1 MKKKLVIV
9 TISSLL
15 AMTFLVGC
23 EKNTTDKTLS
33 TKQETSDED
42 VIASGNGT
50 GGTGSSSSSKDKDI
64 TSFAYSD
71 KKKAPDGTK
80 IISDK
85 DYKIED
91 CVTLPDLQSMTVVCP
106 MAVITDDEAEGYI
119 RGTLDAKPL
128 TGSDVTAK
136 RWDKLT
142 IDYTTSYKNKELDQS
157 RTGMLAIIGSYGL
170 PEKVEQSL
178 IGHHIGDRFKV
189 DVKFPATYEGNPT
202 FAGKKITYNIKI
214 QGIARTKD
222 PSADEIAKAK
232 ASLQKDAGS
241 SMLFSKYEAT
251 AQHIEDRATFKAYP
265 KKYMEEARIAYE
277 LEYIGDFKTVANYA
291 KEKGIPVANVPTYG
305 TQIVGQYA
313 VGLLMEIC
321 SHYGHHAQTVAE
333 GKWENNADWCYWD
346 YPMIELYG
354 KTAGIIGLGRIG
366 QATAK
371 ILNSMDMKVKQE
383 RNLLSM

>member
-33 TKQETSDED
+33 TKQEMSDED

-119 RGTLDAKPL
+119 RGNLDAKPL

-202 FAGKKITYNIKI
+202 FAGKKITYDIKI

-291 KEKGIPVANVPTYG
+291 KEKGISVD
-305 TQIVGQYA
+305 A
-313 VGLLMEIC
+313 V
-321 SHYGHHAQTVAE
+321 
-333 GKWENNADWCYWD
+333 K
-346 YPMIELYG
+346 
-354 KTAGIIGLGRIG
+354 
-366 QATAK
+366 
-371 ILNSMDMKVKQE
+371 KQE
-383 RNLLSM
+383 DDWIIPVVKRKVIAEAVAKSLGVSKDSEEFKNKQAAATYSEDEYENLLYAALDKIINKIKYVAQ

>member
-33 TKQETSDED
+33 TKQEASDED

-50 GGTGSSSSSKDKDI
+50 GGTGSSSSTEDKDI

-71 KKKAPDGTK
+71 KKKAPDGTE

-157 RTGMLAIIGSYGL
+157 RTGTLAIIGSYGL
-170 PEKVEQSL
+170 PEKVEESL

-189 DVKFPATYEGNPT
+189 DVEFPAAYEGNPT
-202 FAGKKITYNIKI
+202 FAGKKITYNITV

-222 PSADEIAKAK
+222 PSAEEIAGAK
-232 ASLQKDAGS
+232 ASLQNDAGS

-251 AQHIEDRATFKAYP
+251 AQHIEDCAAFKAYP

-291 KEKGIPVANVPTYG
+291 KEKGISVDT
-305 TQIVGQYA
+305 I
-313 VGLLMEIC
+313 
-321 SHYGHHAQTVAE
+321 
-333 GKWENNADWCYWD
+333 K
-346 YPMIELYG
+346 
-354 KTAGIIGLGRIG
+354 
-366 QATAK
+366 
-371 ILNSMDMKVKQE
+371 KQE
-383 RNLLSM
+383 DDWIIPVVKRKIIAEAVAKSLGVSKDSEEFKNKQAAAAYSEDEYENLLYTALDKIINNINYVAQ